1 MTGMCVSTTR
11 NLAWEFCS
19 WEKFR
24 KKQGLS
30 SEVGLG
36 FDPSRDFVGRDFGSN
51 LPFPHFYLAKK
62 EEISLFSTRDD
73 CCRPTRPMDQI
84 HSQALGL

>member
-1 MTGMCVSTTR
+1 VVGK
-11 NLAWEFCS
+11 NLG
-19 WEKFR
+19 
-24 KKQGLS
+24 KKQVLS
-30 SEVGLG
+30 PEAGLG
-36 FDPSRDFVGRDFGSN
+36 IHPTRDSVGRNSGSN
-51 LPFPHFYLAKK
+51 LSQAYFYLTKK